1 MRKKLFYFFQSVI
14 IYIFYFLS
22 KIIGLKLSRFFFS
35 LIFKK
40 IGNLFKSKKI
50 IYDNLNRIKPGISQL
65 EKEKIINKMWSN
77 YGKTFIEYVYL
88 GSFKKK
94 SNHIILKNRKVIDE
108 IAKKNKPV
116 IFISGHFANYELMS
130 MELTKANIKLAT
142 IYRPLNNMFLNPYM
156 EYLRK
161 TFICKNQI
169 KKGLNG
175 VKESL
180 EYIKKGYSVALMV
193 DQRVSEGPR
202 ISFFNGEAHTT
213 TLPAQLSSR
222 FDCDIVPIYISRDKN
237 DIFEME
243 ILDPINILESEKKN
257 KELIM
262 KKVNQTIEKLILRD
276 PGQWILT
283 HNRWK

>member
-1 MRKKLFYFFQSVI
+1 MRKKIFYLFQSI
-14 IYIFYFLS
+14 FIYLFYFLS
-22 KIIGLKLSRFFFS
+22 KIIGLKLSRIFFS
-35 LIFKK
+35 LIFRM

-50 IYDNLNRIKPGISQL
+50 ILKNLKRIKPGISKS
-65 EKEKIINKMWSN
+65 EKEIVINNMWSN

-88 GSFKKK
+88 NSFKKNT
-94 SNHIILKNRKVIDE
+94 NHISIKNKKVIDE
-108 IAKKNKPV
+108 IVKENKPV
-116 IFISGHFANYELMS
+116 VFVSGHFANYELMS
-130 MELTKANIKLAT
+130 MELTRANIKLAT
-142 IYRPLNNMFLNPYM
+142 IYRPLNNMFLNPFM

-161 TFICKNQI
+161 AFVCKNQI

-180 EYIKKGYSVALMV
+180 EYMKKGYSVALMV

-202 ISFFNGEAHTT
+202 ISFFDGEAHTT

-222 FDCDIVPIYISRDKN
+222 FNCNIVPIYITRNKN
-237 DIFEME
+237 DKFEME
-243 ILDPINILESEKKN
+243 ILDPISILENEKRD

-262 KKVNQTIEKLILRD
+262 KKVNKTIEKLILRD
-276 PGQWILT
+276 PSQWILT

>member
-1 MRKKLFYFFQSVI
+1 MRKKVFYFFQSVI
-14 IYIFYFLS
+14 IYMVYILS
-22 KIIGLKLSRFFFS
+22 KIIGLKLSRVFFS

-94 SNHIILKNRKVIDE
+94 SNHIVLKNREVIDE

-142 IYRPLNNMFLNPYM
+142 IYRPLNNVFLNPYM

-161 TFICKNQI
+161 NFVCKNQI

-180 EYIKKGYSVALMV
+180 DYIKKGYSIALMV

-222 FDCDIVPIYISRDKN
+222 FNCDIVPIYISRDKN

-243 ILDPINILESEKKN
+243 ILNPINILENEKKN
-257 KELIM
+257 KELIT
-262 KKVNQTIEKLILRD
+262 KKVNKTIEKLILRD

>member
-1 MRKKLFYFFQSVI
+1 MRKKFFYFFQSVI

-65 EKEKIINKMWSN
+65 EKDKIINKMWSN

-94 SNHIILKNRKVIDE
+94 SNHIIIKNRKVIDE
-108 IAKKNKPV
+108 IVKKNKPV

-130 MELTKANIKLAT
+130 MELTKANVKLAT
-142 IYRPLNNMFLNPYM
+142 IYRPLNNMFLNPFM

-161 TFICKNQI
+161 TFVCKNQI

-202 ISFFNGEAHTT
+202 ICFFNGEAHTT
-213 TLPAQLSSR
+213 TLPAQLSTR
-222 FDCDIVPIYISRDKN
+222 FGCDIVPIYISREKN
-237 DIFEME
+237 DRFEME
-243 ILDPINILESEKKN
+243 ILDPISILESEKKN
-257 KELIM
+257 KELIT
-262 KKVNQTIEKLILRD
+262 KKVNQTMEKLILRD

>member
-1 MRKKLFYFFQSVI
+1 MRKKVFYFFQSVI
-14 IYIFYFLS
+14 IYMVYILS
-22 KIIGLKLSRFFFS
+22 KIIGLKLSRVFFS

-94 SNHIILKNRKVIDE
+94 SNHIILKNREVIDE

-142 IYRPLNNMFLNPYM
+142 IYRPLNNVFLNPYM

-161 TFICKNQI
+161 TFVCENQI

-180 EYIKKGYSVALMV
+180 KYIKKGYSVALMV

-202 ISFFNGEAHTT
+202 VSFFNGEAHTT

-237 DIFEME
+237 DVFEME
-243 ILDPINILESEKKN
+243 ILNPINILESEKKN
-257 KELIM
+257 KELIT
-262 KKVNQTIEKLILRD
+262 KKVNKTIEKLILRD

>member
-1 MRKKLFYFFQSVI
+1 MRKKIFYFFQSLI

-22 KIIGLKLSRFFFS
+22 KIIGLKLSRIFFS

>member
-14 IYIFYFLS
+14 IYMFYFLS
-22 KIIGLKLSRFFFS
+22 KIIGLKLSRIFFS

-40 IGNLFKSKKI
+40 IGNLIKSKKI
-50 IYDNLNRIKPGISQL
+50 IYNNLNRIKPEISQL

-94 SNHIILKNRKVIDE
+94 SNHIIIKNRGVIDE
-108 IAKKNKPV
+108 ILKKNKPV

-161 TFICKNQI
+161 TFVCKNQI

-175 VKESL
+175 VKETL
-180 EYIKKGYSVALMV
+180 EYIKKGYSIALMV

-243 ILDPINILESEKKN
+243 ILDPINILESEKDN
-257 KELIM
+257 KELIT